1 MRVWSGP
8 WLLPS
13 HGASSLNQV
22 LLESRSPQWL
32 GLFQPHGRTPL
43 QLGGGAQPLGPR
55 ERLLGTH
62 RILLAV
68 SYSYKRIRAL
78 VPIAPHARRDL
89 GILCGSKSR

>member
-1 MRVWSGP
+1 MAWFVSASWQDSSAARRMGTTPSPAPWS
-8 WLLPS
+8 
-13 HGASSLNQV
+13 AV
-22 LLESRSPQWL
+22 
-32 GLFQPHGRTPL
+32 T
-43 QLGGGAQPLGPR
+43 GPR